1 MDKSEI
7 LAVIKSQVKNET
19 SRYLRLPNLIDFY
32 IQEGCLYVTVKEQG
46 VIKNMQENAS
56 AFESWIFALKCYVA
70 FDTVVLNW
78 FPYNR
83 ERKDN
88 SAHYNRFLLRV
99 YFFAKTYNWVSIC
112 NSKNAEMEE
121 IGLLVENN
129 RFWINYPKGK
139 SKKEAE
145 NKEANLERHIIDN
158 WKNGKMLNTNEVF
171 NHQFPVGLFIDKI
184 SENDLFTPGKAS
196 QIDIWKITG
205 DTLRIYELKHE
216 DNTNIGIISELMY
229 YANVM
234 HLLLNDNIHYPSL
247 QVIKKNLRGER
258 DFYGKILD
266 KTIKKLEAIF
276 FANKF
281 HPLITAKKDNILRL
295 LNENSSG
302 IKYYQQD
309 LPFIG

>member
-1 MDKSEI
+1 MEKSEI
-7 LAVIKSQVKNET
+7 LAVVKSQVKDET

-32 IQEGCLYVTVKEQG
+32 IQEKCLYVTIKEQG
-46 VIKNMQENAS
+46 VVKNMQENAS

-70 FDTVVLNW
+70 FDSVVLNW
-78 FPYNR
+78 HPNS
-83 ERKDN
+83 EGN

-112 NSKNAEMEE
+112 NSKNAEMQR

-129 RFWINYPKGK
+129 RFWINYPKGE

-158 WKNGKMLNTNEVF
+158 WKKLNTNEVF

-184 SENDLFTPGKAS
+184 CENNLFTPGKAS
-196 QIDIWKITG
+196 QIDIWKITE
-205 DTLRIYELKHE
+205 DTLRIYELKHK

-234 HLLLNDNIHYPSL
+234 HLLLNDNINYPSP
-247 QVIKKNLRGER
+247 QTINKNLRGER
-258 DFYGKILD
+258 DFYGKIRD

-276 FANKF
+276 FANKL
-281 HPLITAKKDNILRL
+281 HPLITKKKDEIIRL
-295 LNENSSG
+295 LNENSVG

-309 LPFIG
+309 LPLID